1 METLTVKNNKID
13 YSTLKKVIFYFF
25 PTYYI
30 LLLVTIFCGALIA
43 LFINLSTR
51 DVIYIIGCIIIL
63 LMVPTALLFNEK
75 IIAKKCINQL
85 NDLYH
90 TDVIFYDLV
99 FGEDKLTSIEYSSK
113 NEVYNIDDISYSM
126 ITDDTG
132 EFKLPTDAISRFPQ
146 NTQVDIII
154 ARQNQKYDEVYDVV
168 YTASVSDLMPST
180 ITKN

>member
-30 LLLVTIFCGALIA
+30 LLLVTIFCGVLIA

-51 DVIYIIGCIIIL
+51 DVVYIIECIIIL

-113 NEVYNIDDISYSM
+113 NEVPMKYKNI
-126 ITDDTG
+126 
-132 EFKLPTDAISRFPQ
+132 KK
-146 NTQVDIII
+146 IIET
-154 ARQNQKYDEVYDVV
+154 KDVV
-168 YTASVSDLMPST
+168 LFTSNAGFKIYFEKKNASNEDIERLHAFFDKQNIKWRKSIL
-180 ITKN
+180 

>member
-51 DVIYIIGCIIIL
+51 DIVYIIGCIIIL
-63 LMVPTALLFNEK
+63 LMVAATPL
-75 IIAKKCINQL
+75 IQSRMIAKKCINQL

-99 FGEDKLTSIEYSSK
+99 FDEDKLTSIEYSSK
-113 NEVYNIDDISYSM
+113 NEVPMKYKNIKKIIETKDIVL
-126 ITDDTG
+126 
-132 EFKLPTDAISRFPQ
+132 FISNAGFRIYFEKKNASIEEIERLHAFFDKQ
-146 NTQVDIII
+146 NIKWRRSI
-154 ARQNQKYDEVYDVV
+154 
-168 YTASVSDLMPST
+168 L
-180 ITKN
+180 

>member
-51 DVIYIIGCIIIL
+51 DIVYIIGCIIIL
-63 LMVPTALLFNEK
+63 LMVPTGLLFNEK
-75 IIAKKCINQL
+75 KIAKKCINQL

-99 FGEDKLTSIEYSSK
+99 FDEDKLTTVVDSVENKASIKYTNIKNIIETKDVVLFTSKAGFKIYFEKKNASIEDIEK
-113 NEVYNIDDISYSM
+113 LHAFFDKQNITWRKSI
-126 ITDDTG
+126 
-132 EFKLPTDAISRFPQ
+132 L
-146 NTQVDIII
+146 
-154 ARQNQKYDEVYDVV
+154 
-168 YTASVSDLMPST
+168 
-180 ITKN
+180 

>member
-43 LFINLSTR
+43 LFINLSKR
-51 DVIYIIGCIIIL
+51 DVVYIIGCIIIL

-113 NEVYNIDDISYSM
+113 NEVPMKYKNI
-126 ITDDTG
+126 
-132 EFKLPTDAISRFPQ
+132 KK
-146 NTQVDIII
+146 IIET
-154 ARQNQKYDEVYDVV
+154 KDVV
-168 YTASVSDLMPST
+168 LFTSNAGFKIYFEKKNASSEDIERLHAFFDKQNIKWKKS
-180 ITKN
+180 IL

>member
-13 YSTLKKVIFYFF
+13 YSTLKKVIFYFL

-51 DVIYIIGCIIIL
+51 EIIYIVGCIIIL
-63 LMVPTALLFNEK
+63 LMVPTGLLFNEK

-113 NEVYNIDDISYSM
+113 NEVPMKYKNIKKIIETKDIVFFTSNA
-126 ITDDTG
+126 G
-132 EFKLPTDAISRFPQ
+132 FKIYFEKKNASSEDIERLHAFFDKQ
-146 NTQVDIII
+146 NIKWKKSI
-154 ARQNQKYDEVYDVV
+154 
-168 YTASVSDLMPST
+168 L
-180 ITKN
+180 